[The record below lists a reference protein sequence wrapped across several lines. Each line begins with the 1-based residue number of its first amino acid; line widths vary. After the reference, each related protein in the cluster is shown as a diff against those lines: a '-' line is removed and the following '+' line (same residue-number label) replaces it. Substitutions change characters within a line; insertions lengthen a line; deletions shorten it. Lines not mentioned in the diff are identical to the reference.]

1 MLWPHW
7 AVETSSWRSNDHRK
21 RRIRCRFVAR
31 TLSRRATSLSVN
43 VCFIRSPGD
52 ACDPALCEQPRLLWV
67 CDVGSRPCCHT
78 VVGLYCQDAFGTAW
92 CMPLPTLRP
101 RCLCLTPVCTAAC
114 GLLSACWLAAFLV
127 LCACPEPPPRCQ
139 FWQKEEASIAVTE
152 PGLAGQHRIRRHLA
166 CRCASQ
172 QRCFTSHSRDP
183 SSPAF
188 GPPASTS

>member
-1 MLWPHW
+1 MTTGNGGF
-7 AVETSSWRSNDHRK
+7 AVGSSRGLSHGAQHLCLLTFVSFDRLRS
-21 RRIRCRFVAR
+21 CFVR
-31 TLSRRATSLSVN
+31 TAAFAV
-43 VCFIRSPGD
+43 G
-52 ACDPALCEQPRLLWV
+52 V